1 MNKLNINLYILLILT
16 ILIAYICTLPIDLID
31 IDTAQYGEVTREMV
45 KTNDFLHLKDNG
57 KKFLD
62 KPILTFW
69 TISFFFKVFG
79 ISNYSYRIPAI
90 LTLCISLWGIYKLS
104 ILKFNNKEIALLS
117 ALIYLSIPGTYTFVL
132 NPTIDIYL
140 NTYLILIHLFYYYGF
155 KKNRNYFYLMY
166 LFMGMG
172 IITKGPIALVIP
184 CISIGGDILFRRD
197 WKRMMEMKILPGILI
212 TSILPLFWSYILYQ
226 DFGDF
231 GPYFYLYQQSFGR
244 FYMKRYNQGWNPL
257 YFSLTFSWMFLPF
270 MILLVHYVVSIIRF
284 NKSELRLVN
293 LNQKYASKIF
303 ENAKSGDYVIEFW
316 LFLYLFLISF
326 SKYRMPQ
333 YSFWNIP
340 SAVIFIA
347 PYLNSIIE
355 NKKINRNTIL
365 LFFPSL
371 MSVLFIILIPIYI
384 INISYT
390 YILIIIIY
398 LLLLI
403 ILMKYEKY
411 ILSLVFLPLGCAF
424 IMTSILIYPEMV
436 KYQPSSKLGATI
448 KKMEPK
454 MESILSFGIPR
465 SKRSYEF
472 YSDRLMVFELNKQ
485 NLEKLIQKDK
495 ERLALVT
502 DEFLFILPAILGEK
516 IKYKIIE
523 SYPVYKIATPK
534 KEFFNKFKRN
544 KITKRVYLIQ
554 LYGV

>member
-1 MNKLNINLYILLILT
+1 ML
-16 ILIAYICTLPIDLID
+16 AYICTLPIDLID
-31 IDTAQYGEVTREMV
+31 IDTAQFGEVTREMV
-45 KTNDFLHLKDNG
+45 KNNDFLHLKDNG

-79 ISNYSYRIPAI
+79 ISNYTYRTPA
-90 LTLCISLWGIYKLS
+90 LLMLCISLWGIYKLTY
-104 ILKFNNKEIALLS
+104 LKFNNKEIALLS

-132 NPTIDIYL
+132 NPSIDIYL

-155 KKNRNYFYLMY
+155 KKNQNYFYIMY
-166 LFMGMG
+166 LFIGMG
-172 IITKGPIALVIP
+172 LITKGPIALVIP

-197 WKRMMEMKILPGILI
+197 WKRIIDMKIIPGIFI
-212 TSILPLFWSYILYQ
+212 SSVLPLFWSYILYK

-270 MILLVHYVVSIIRF
+270 IILLVHYVVSIIRF
-284 NKSELRLVN
+284 NKSEFLLDN
-293 LNQKYASKIF
+293 LNRKYALKIF

-347 PYLNSIIE
+347 PYLYNIIQVNTI
-355 NKKINRNTIL
+355 NKNTIL
-365 LFFPSL
+365 LFIPSL
-371 MSVLFIILIPIYI
+371 LSVLFILITPINIINISYIYLYISIIFIILFIILIK
-384 INISYT
+384 N
-390 YILIIIIY
+390 
-398 LLLLI
+398 
-403 ILMKYEKY
+403 EKY
-411 ILSLVFLPLGCAF
+411 ILSMVFLPLGCAF
-424 IMTSILIYPEMV
+424 IMTSLLIYPEMV
-436 KYQPSSKLGATI
+436 KYQPSSKLGSTI

-472 YSDRLMVFELNKQ
+472 YSDRLMIFELNKQ

-495 ERLALVT
+495 GRLALVT
-502 DEFLFILPAILGEK
+502 DEFLLVLPTILGEN
-516 IKYKIIE
+516 INFNIIE

-534 KEFFNKFKRN
+534 KDFFNKFKRN
-544 KITKRVYLIQ
+544 KINNRVYLIQ
-554 LYGV
+554 LQGK

>member
-1 MNKLNINLYILLILT
+1 MNKLNLNIYIVLISVFLL
-16 ILIAYICTLPIDLID
+16 AYICTLPIDLID
-31 IDTAQYGEVTREMV
+31 IDTAQFGEVTREMV
-45 KTNDFLHLKDNG
+45 KNNDFLHLKDNG

-79 ISNYSYRIPAI
+79 ISNYTYRIPAI
-90 LTLCISLWGIYKLS
+90 LMLCISLWGIYKLS

-132 NPTIDIYL
+132 NPSIDIYL

-197 WKRMMEMKILPGILI
+197 WKRMMEMKIIPGILI

-293 LNQKYASKIF
+293 LNQKYTLKIL

-347 PYLNSIIE
+347 PYLNRIID

-371 MSVLFIILIPIYI
+371 MSILFIILIPIYI
-384 INISYT
+384 VNI
-390 YILIIIIY
+390 
-398 LLLLI
+398 
-403 ILMKYEKY
+403 
-411 ILSLVFLPLGCAF
+411 
-424 IMTSILIYPEMV
+424 
-436 KYQPSSKLGATI
+436 
-448 KKMEPK
+448 
-454 MESILSFGIPR
+454 
-465 SKRSYEF
+465 
-472 YSDRLMVFELNKQ
+472 
-485 NLEKLIQKDK
+485 
-495 ERLALVT
+495 
-502 DEFLFILPAILGEK
+502 
-516 IKYKIIE
+516 
-523 SYPVYKIATPK
+523 
-534 KEFFNKFKRN
+534 
-544 KITKRVYLIQ
+544 
-554 LYGV
+554 

>member
-1 MNKLNINLYILLILT
+1 MNKLKLNIYILLIL
-16 ILIAYICTLPIDLID
+16 IFLLAYICTLPIDLID
-31 IDTAQYGEVTREMV
+31 IDTAQFGEVTREMV
-45 KTNDFLHLKDNG
+45 KNNDFLHLRDNG

-69 TISFFFKVFG
+69 TISIFFKLFG
-79 ISNYSYRIPAI
+79 ISNYTYRIPAI
-90 LTLCISLWGIYKLS
+90 LMVCISLWGIYKLS
-104 ILKFNNKEIALLS
+104 ILKFKNKEIALLS
-117 ALIYLSIPGTYTFVL
+117 ALIYISIPGTYTFVL
-132 NPTIDIYL
+132 NPSIDIYL

-155 KKNRNYFYLMY
+155 KKNRNYYYLMY

-197 WKRMMEMKILPGILI
+197 WKRIWDMKIIPGIII

-270 MILLVHYVVSIIRF
+270 MILLVHSVVSIFRYY
-284 NKSELRLVN
+284 KSEFRLVN
-293 LNQKYASKIF
+293 INQKYISNLFDKS
-303 ENAKSGDYVIEFW
+303 KSGDYVIEFW
-316 LFLYLFLISF
+316 LFLYLILISF
-326 SKYRMPQ
+326 SNYRMPQ

-347 PYLNSIIE
+347 PYLYSIIE
-355 NKKINRNTIL
+355 NNTINKNTFL
-365 LFFPSL
+365 LFIPSFL
-371 MSVLFIILIPIYI
+371 SLLFIFLIPIII
-384 INISYT
+384 INISST
-390 YILIIIIY
+390 YIIILTIFIIIF
-398 LLLLI
+398 I
-403 ILMKYEKY
+403 ILMRYKKN
-411 ILSLVFLPLGCAF
+411 ILSMVFLPLGCAF
-424 IMTSILIYPEMV
+424 IMTSLLIYPELV

-448 KKMEPK
+448 RKIEPN

-472 YSDRLMVFELNKQ
+472 YSDRLIVFELNKQ
-485 NLEKLIQKDK
+485 NLEKLILRDK

-502 DEFLFILPAILGEK
+502 DEYLFVLPTILGEN
-516 IKYKIIE
+516 INFNIIE

-534 KEFFNKFKRN
+534 KDFFNKYKRN
-544 KITKRVYLIQ
+544 KIKNRVYLIQ
-554 LYGV
+554 LHAK